1 MLDESDAVAAL
12 QNRLTLYRRT
22 IELLEMQRAQF
33 GAFTPAYIWHQFD
46 DARSAIA
53 RIKGEL
59 RALGV
64 AVEDHADDAAGQPPA
79 VANGYRAADSQTLLS
94 IYRRM
99 LVDQVRYVPLAGL
112 GAWHDVTLNLTDLY
126 VERTLIQPGS
136 APANEQPTL
145 TGLLQASGARL
156 LLEGEPGSGR
166 TTCLYML
173 ALACAALAGPASALI
188 ADWQEPPPLPILLN
202 AGDITAALARG
213 NAVPTDQDLPTPAAF
228 WSAIERWLKYSELD
242 PLVPTIQQT
251 LDRGGCL
258 VLIDDLDDFPE
269 APSQLAYVTA
279 LARFV
284 ARYPDNRYVITC
296 RHDANLTAPLAS
308 FMRCQLAPLAPSQID
323 ALAARWYT
331 ALGGH
336 GTFVA
341 GDLPER
347 IAMLQGALNGDE
359 RLHAL
364 AANPRALALCV
375 LVHAEGHELPA
386 ERGLILRR
394 LADQLVSG
402 WNRSRSGRQLSAQFD
417 HEDASSIARRQLG
430 LLEALAL
437 EFQSRLELDSEQSPV
452 LRYTEIKAILSES
465 RSTASFERRRAG
477 ADLVPGLLRWCCR
490 TGLLAPAGPGAYT
503 MPQPQLREYLA
514 ARALAA
520 LPDVVTRTY
529 GLRHDARWQPT
540 VLLVARELSRST
552 PSNRAH
558 ELLRLL
564 LQPPNTAQGE
574 REHDLLLAA
583 ACLVEIGERSPTEQA
598 LRAGARERL
607 VRLMEEPTTPIEQRI
622 QAGLLLGR
630 LGDSRFVGLLPPLAS
645 VAAGPFMLGSDEG
658 YPDEGPPQLVDVPA
672 FAIGV
677 YPVTV
682 QQYAAFLA
690 DSPAQLPPRYWYDP
704 RYNNPACPV
713 VGVTWHDAVAYCT
726 WLTARLRRVGLLPE
740 GMVVRLPLEVEWEK
754 AACWDEQR
762 QTSRR
767 YPWGDEWDS
776 TRANT
781 ADGRGAW
788 MTAPVGCYPEGISP
802 YGMHDS
808 IGNVWEWTASEYASY
823 PGAAQFHE
831 AGRYTLRGSSCA
843 SNPTHTR
850 CTYRSRLP
858 ANYWRYHLGFRIV
871 LGLPISAMT

>member
-64 AVEDHADDAAGQPPA
+64 SVEDHADDAAGQPVPNA
-79 VANGYRAADSQTLLS
+79 HSYRSTDSHTLLS

-112 GAWHDVTLNLTDLY
+112 GVWQDVTLSLADLY
-126 VERTLIQPGS
+126 VEPTLALPSS
-136 APANEQPTL
+136 APLIEQQHTL
-145 TGLLQASGARL
+145 GSLLAASDARVL
-156 LLEGEPGSGR
+156 IEGEPGSGR
-166 TTCLYML
+166 TTCLHML
-173 ALACAALAGPASALI
+173 ALACAAPAGPASALI
-188 ADWQEPPPLPILLN
+188 ADWHDPPPLPILLN
-202 AGDITAALARG
+202 ARDITAALARG

-228 WSAIERWLKYSELD
+228 WTAIERWLKYSELD
-242 PLVPTIQQT
+242 PLVPTIQQM

-258 VLIDDLDDFPE
+258 VLLDDLDDFPE
-269 APSQLAYVTA
+269 TPSQMAYVTA

-296 RHDANLTAPLAS
+296 RDDASYTASLAS
-308 FMRCQLAPLAPSQID
+308 FRRCQLAPLTQAQID
-323 ALAARWYT
+323 SFAARWYT
-331 ALGGH
+331 AIASYGM
-336 GTFVA
+336 FVA

-359 RLHAL
+359 QLRAL
-364 AANPRALALCV
+364 AANARALALCV
-375 LVHAEGHELPA
+375 LTHAEGYELPA
-386 ERGLILRR
+386 ERALVLRR
-394 LADQLVSG
+394 LADLLLSG
-402 WNRSRSGRQLSAQFD
+402 WDQSRGD
-417 HEDASSIARRQLG
+417 HRPATHVDHSDASGTGGRHLG
-430 LLEALAL
+430 PLEALAL
-437 EFQSRLELDSEQSPV
+437 EFQSRLDPADEQPPV
-452 LRYTEIKAILSES
+452 MRYAEIKAILSES
-465 RSTASFERRRAG
+465 RSTASIERRRAG
-477 ADLVPGLLRWCCR
+477 ADLVPDLLRWCGR
-490 TGLLAPAGPGAYT
+490 TGLLAPIGPGTYR
-503 MPQPQLREYLA
+503 MPHRQLREYLA

-520 LPDVVTRTY
+520 SPDLVTRAY
-529 GLRHDARWQPT
+529 GLRHDARWHP
-540 VLLVARELSRST
+540 VLLLTARELHRSPT
-552 PSNRAH
+552 PNRVH

-564 LQPPNTAQGE
+564 LQPPNASQAE
-574 REHDLLLAA
+574 REGDLLLAA
-583 ACLVEIGERSPTEQA
+583 ACLIEIGDQTSAEHA

-622 QAGLLLGR
+622 QAGMLLGR

-645 VAAGPFMLGSDEG
+645 IPAGPFILGSDEG
-658 YPDEGPPQLVDVPA
+658 YPDEGPRQWVDVPA
-672 FAIGV
+672 FSIGV

-713 VGVTWHDAVAYCT
+713 VGVTWHDAVAYCA
-726 WLTARLRRVGLLPE
+726 WLTARLARVGLLPE
-740 GMVVRLPLEVEWEK
+740 GAVVRLPLEVEWEK
-754 AACWDEQR
+754 AASWDEQL
-762 QTSRR
+762 QLSRR
-767 YPWGDEWDS
+767 YPWGDEWDCL
-776 TRANT
+776 RANT

-788 MTAPVGCYPEGISP
+788 MTAPVGCFPEGVSP
-802 YGMHDS
+802 YGMHES

-823 PGAAQFHE
+823 PGAAPFHE
-831 AGRYTLRGSSCA
+831 AGRYALRGSSCA

-871 LGLPISAMT
+871 LGPSVD

>member
-46 DARSAIA
+46 DTRSAIA

-64 AVEDHADDAAGQPPA
+64 SVADHADDAAGQPAA
-79 VANGYRAADSQTLLS
+79 VANGYRASDSQTLLA

-99 LVDQVRYVPLAGL
+99 LVDQVRYIPLAGL
-112 GAWHDVTLNLTDLY
+112 GAWRDVTLNLADLY
-126 VERTLIQPGS
+126 VERMLTLPSS
-136 APANEQPTL
+136 APSIDQQHTL
-145 TGLLQASGARL
+145 ASLLCAAGARV
-156 LLEGEPGSGR
+156 LLEGEPGGGR
-166 TTCLYML
+166 TTCLHML
-173 ALACAALAGPASALI
+173 ALACAAPASTAGALT
-188 ADWQEPPPLPILLN
+188 ADWQGPPLPILLN
-202 AGDITAALARG
+202 ARDITAALTHG

-228 WSAIERWLKYSELD
+228 WAAIERWLKYSELD
-242 PLVPTIQQT
+242 QLVPTIQQT

-258 VLIDDLDDFPE
+258 VLIDDLDDFPKS
-269 APSQLAYVTA
+269 PNRLAYVTA

-284 ARYPDNRYVITC
+284 ARYPDNRFVIAC
-296 RHDANLTAPLAS
+296 RHDASLTAPLTS
-308 FMRCQLAPLAPSQID
+308 FTRCQLAPLSQSQID
-323 ALAARWYT
+323 TMAARWYT
-331 ALGGH
+331 AIGAH
-336 GTFVA
+336 GAFVA

-364 AANPRALALCV
+364 ATNARALALCV

-386 ERGLILRR
+386 ERELVLRL
-394 LADQLVSG
+394 LANQLLNG
-402 WNRSRSGRQLSAQFD
+402 WEYRRSDRRTVGQFD
-417 HEDASSIARRQLG
+417 HDSVSGIADRQLG
-430 LLEALAL
+430 QLEALAL
-437 EFQSRLELDSEQSPV
+437 EFQSRLDPDSEEPPM
-452 LRYTEIKAILSES
+452 LRYTEIKAILSEN

-477 ADLVPGLLRWCCR
+477 ADLVPDLLRWCCR
-490 TGLLAPAGPGAYT
+490 TGLLAPAGSGAYT
-503 MPQPQLREYLA
+503 MPAQQLREYLA

-520 LPDVVTRTY
+520 LPDVVARAY
-529 GLRHDARWQPT
+529 GLRHDARWRGT
-540 VLLVARELSRST
+540 LLLAVRELGRSA
-552 PSNRAH
+552 PPNRAH

-583 ACLVEIGERSPTEQA
+583 ACLVEIGEQSPIEQA

-630 LGDSRFVGLLPPLAS
+630 LGDSRFVGLLPPLAP
-645 VAAGPFMLGSDEG
+645 VPAGSFMLGSDEG
-658 YPDEGPPQLVDVPA
+658 YPDEGPRQWVDVPA
-672 FAIGV
+672 FSIGI

-682 QQYAAFLA
+682 QQYAAFLV
-690 DSPAQLPPRYWYDP
+690 DSPAQIPPRYWHDP

-713 VGVTWHDAVAYCT
+713 VGVTWHDAVAYCA
-726 WLTARLRRVGLLPE
+726 WLTARLRRVGLLPD
-740 GMVVRLPLEVEWEK
+740 GIVVRLPLEIEWEK
-754 AACWDEQR
+754 AASWDEQR

-776 TRANT
+776 ARANT

-788 MTAPVGCYPEGISP
+788 MTAPVGCYPEGVSP

-808 IGNVWEWTASEYASY
+808 IGNVWEWTASEYTSY

-858 ANYWRYHLGFRIV
+858 ANYWRYHLGFRLV
-871 LGLPISAMT
+871 LGPPIG